1 MLQLRKEWGYVR
13 VLQLTPFLLEMRGLR
28 PSNNA
33 KCNAYGAI
41 PLPGNE
47 AFTMPPSH
55 AIVSPTI

>member
-1 MLQLRKEWGYVR
+1 MLQLRKEWDQLR
-13 VLQLTPFLLEMRGLR
+13 ILQLTPFSLETREFR
-28 PSNNA
+28 PQNNA

-55 AIVSPTI
+55 AIVSPTM